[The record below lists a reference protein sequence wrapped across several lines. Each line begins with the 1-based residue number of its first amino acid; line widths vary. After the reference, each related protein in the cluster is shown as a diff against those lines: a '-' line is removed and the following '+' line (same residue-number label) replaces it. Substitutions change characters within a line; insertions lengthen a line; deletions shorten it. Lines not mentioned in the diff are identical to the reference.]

1 MQKSARDIDS
11 AAAHAALVIFAL
23 LSGMT
28 FALAAADGVI
38 VSDSTRYYDLAAEI
52 LRNGSYDFTATRL
65 PAYPAFLVGIIAA
78 GGDMYPLLLVL
89 LQSALHTW
97 ASWNISGLFPFFR
110 FRGILF
116 ALVLLNPVAIFYCQA
131 LLPDILFE
139 VFVAAFL
146 GAAKLGTEQRS
157 KGWFVAAGVAAFL
170 TGMTRGNGQF
180 LVLLLPLVAWLYDSK
195 ETGHWVSRH
204 GVNIALGLM
213 TALLLFG
220 GYGLSSTIQ
229 TGHFATIEESYKDQI
244 VRHNL
249 RSAYMYAYKLDA
261 NKAMHRLDVDLRE
274 ALGMPDQAEIP
285 ASAYA
290 EQAKTL
296 LLRIP
301 PARLLFAVVKA
312 EVVFTVS
319 SGRQSWAQIFYPG
332 GQGDTSQPIS
342 AAGKLLN
349 DTLQWYSIIFV
360 AAMRVMLLFFFVR
373 LPRLWREHRREL
385 ALCGLFIL
393 YGAFFSGF
401 IGYSRYRLP
410 WEVFFLYPAVVA
422 VKAEVHRLGFL
433 KRKADA

>member
-1 MQKSARDIDS
+1 
-11 AAAHAALVIFAL
+11 
-23 LSGMT
+23 
-28 FALAAADGVI
+28 
-38 VSDSTRYYDLAAEI
+38 
-52 LRNGSYDFTATRL
+52 
-65 PAYPAFLVGIIAA
+65 
-78 GGDMYPLLLVL
+78 
-89 LQSALHTW
+89 LHTW
-97 ASWNISGLFPFFR
+97 AAWTISGLFPVFR
-110 FRGILF
+110 FRNTLF
-116 ALVLLNPVAIFYCQA
+116 ALVLLNPVALFYCQA

-139 VFVAAFL
+139 AFVAAFL
-146 GAAKLGTEQRS
+146 VAAKLGTEQRS
-157 KGWFVAAGVAAFL
+157 RGWFVAAGVAAFL
-170 TGMTRGNGQF
+170 TGITRGNGQF
-180 LVLLLPLVAWLYDSK
+180 LVLLLPVDAWLYDSE
-195 ETGHWVSRH
+195 ETIQWMRRH
-204 GVNIALGLM
+204 GVNIALGLA

-261 NKAMHRLDVDLRE
+261 NKAMHRIDDDIRDV
-274 ALGMPDQAEIP
+274 LGAPDQTNIP

-301 PARLLFAVVKA
+301 PARLLFAVVRA
-312 EVVFTVS
+312 EMVFTVS

-342 AAGKLLN
+342 AAGKLLH
-349 DTLQWYSIIFV
+349 DALQWYSVIFV
-360 AAMRVMLLFFFVR
+360 AAMRILLLVFVVR
-373 LPRLWREHRREL
+373 LPWLWREHRREL

-422 VKAEVHRLGFL
+422 VKAEARRLGFL
-433 KRKADA
+433 KRKTDA